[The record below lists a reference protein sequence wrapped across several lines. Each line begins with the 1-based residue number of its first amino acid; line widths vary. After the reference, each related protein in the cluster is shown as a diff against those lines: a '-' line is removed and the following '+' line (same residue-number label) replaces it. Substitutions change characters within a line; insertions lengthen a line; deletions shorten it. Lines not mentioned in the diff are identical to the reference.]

1 MNEVINNVELSVVK
15 HNADERIMM
24 KIDELELKIKSQ
36 KQKAF
41 YNEILTKGE
50 DSLTVLRK
58 NWYYLIDNGLDAEEK
73 IVLEKIIVKKARK
86 VLRAFWGV
94 NVLVNSGIMA
104 LITMINPWFSLLC
117 IVSGIV
123 SCCTYFITGTDNKYT
138 PSMFENCANVVKY
151 EKFYEKIKNME
162 NKTKEN

>member
-24 KIDELELKIKSQ
+24 KINELELEINLQ
-36 KQKAF
+36 KQNTF
-41 YNEILTKGE
+41 YNNIWTEGE
-50 DSLTVLRK
+50 GSLTVLRK
-58 NWYYLIDNGLDAEEK
+58 DWYSFIDNKLDAEKK
-73 IVLEKIIVKKARK
+73 IALEKIIAKKARK

-104 LITMINPWFSLLC
+104 LITMINPWFSLLY

-123 SCCTYFITGTDNKYT
+123 SGCTYFWVGTDSKYT
-138 PSMFENCANVVKY
+138 PSTFENCANVVKY
-151 EKFYEKIKNME
+151 EKFYEKIK
-162 NKTKEN
+162 KENFNLS